1 MSYRTAA
8 GNRGRQ
14 SEEQAMPGMLTD
26 RYPLFREELRR
37 RVYGR
42 RMRRVPVLK
51 ALLYVAVGIGLLPLL
66 GYRHPEW
73 NRDLWNAMNAVQV
86 FLLVLLGSGLAVSSF
101 TAERERG
108 SLDFLFLTPLTTR
121 SIVMQKYAGACALPL
136 LIILFFLPI
145 SLMMVLLEYVTA
157 LTFVATLLLAV
168 AQGAAFVALG
178 LAASAL
184 ARNTRAAVAVTL
196 GMIAALE
203 FGGRPLLI
211 ELLQSAVVM
220 TFPALTGWCYGSG
233 LNLLLVLLY
242 LLPAALLLRF
252 CVSAIHHQRTPIA
265 HGAAAPRVSR
275 STLTSP
281 RWRLPD
287 RHPVLW
293 DDLRRRL
300 RGGRAF
306 TVMLGFGLALC
317 AILVIGTK
325 LSHFEFSPEALP
337 KVGRALFIAVM
348 IGQGVMMLVIS
359 PGLTATIFSSERENR
374 RIDFLLISRLTSR
387 ELVYGKCF
395 GAVALLLLT
404 LISGAPVIAIIAA
417 TFGGVSPWEFGLG
430 YLGLLLIGLFCA
442 STALLFSCKAK
453 NSSAALVQGYLI
465 SILGLAGAV
474 GLGFIFMLGALWAI
488 IEVIRNLNHAARRL
502 DDWRRHLE
510 QDPYTLPLMK
520 EAEDNQ

>member
-1 MSYRTAA
+1 
-8 GNRGRQ
+8 
-14 SEEQAMPGMLTD
+14 MLPD
-26 RYPLFREELRR
+26 RYPLFREEVRR
-37 RVYGR
+37 RVGGR
-42 RMRRVPVLK
+42 RLRHVPVLK
-51 ALLYVAVGIGLLPLL
+51 ALLYVAVFIGLLPLF

-73 NRDLWNAMNAVQV
+73 NRDLWNATHAVQG
-86 FLLVLLGSGLAVSSF
+86 FLLMLLGPGLAVSSF

-121 SIVMQKYAGACALPL
+121 SLVMQKYAGASALPL

-145 SLMMVLLEYVTA
+145 SLAMTWLEYVTL
-157 LTFVATLLLAV
+157 LTFASTLLLV
-168 AQGAAFVALG
+168 MVKGATFAALG
-178 LAASAL
+178 LTASAL
-184 ARNTRAAVAVTL
+184 SRNTRAAVAVTL
-196 GMIAALE
+196 GVIAALE

-211 ELLQSAVVM
+211 DILQSSVVM
-220 TFPALTGWCYGSG
+220 TYPALTGWCYGPG

-242 LLPAALLLRF
+242 LLPAMLVLQLCIF
-252 CVSAIHHQRTPIA
+252 TIHRQRTPIA

-275 STLTSP
+275 SVIAPSHP
-281 RWRLPD
+281 RWYLPD

-306 TVMLGFGLALC
+306 MVMLGFGLALC
-317 AILVIGTK
+317 AILVIGAK
-325 LSHFEFSPEALP
+325 LIDYEFTQEGLP
-337 KVGRALFIAVM
+337 RLGRALFIAVM
-348 IGQGVMMLVIS
+348 IGQGVMVLVIS

-374 RIDFLLISRLTSR
+374 RVDFLLISRLTSR
-387 ELVYGKCF
+387 ELVFGKCF

-404 LISGAPVIAIIAA
+404 LVSGAPVMAIIAA

-430 YLGLLLIGLFCA
+430 YLALLLGGLFWA

-453 NSSAALVQGYLI
+453 NSSAALIQGYLI
-465 SILGLAGAV
+465 SILGMVGAV
-474 GLGFIFMLGALWAI
+474 GLSFIFIGVIWAI

-502 DDWRRHLE
+502 DDWRRHLDY
-510 QDPYTLPLMK
+510 DPYTLPLMK